1 MAIEL
6 LYVDED
12 VIEWLNVNKSV
23 MSMADMETDP
33 RLGYKEF
40 KVIADCGLTLKQ
52 IHVVLLFYFCGMKQT
67 EIAGI
72 MRINQSNVSGYLS
85 QSKKKILKKLTKT

>member
-12 VIEWLNVNKSV
+12 AIEWLNVNKSV

-52 IHVVLLFYFCGMKQT
+52 IHVVLLFYFCGIKQP
-67 EIAGI
+67 EIA
-72 MRINQSNVSGYLS
+72 RIIRTSRPTVTIHLKRA
-85 QSKKKILKKLTKT
+85 KKKIRKKLLK

>member
-12 VIEWLNVNKSV
+12 AIEWLNVNKSV

-40 KVIADCGLTLKQ
+40 KVIADCGLTFKQ
-52 IHVVLLFYFCGMKQT
+52 IHVVLLFYFCGMKQR
-67 EIAGI
+67 EIARI
-72 MRINQSNVSGYLS
+72 MRIDRANVSQYLTWA
-85 QSKKKILKKLTKT
+85 KKKIYKKLLKI

>member
-12 VIEWLNVNKSV
+12 AIEWLNVNKSV

-52 IHVVLLFYFCGMKQT
+52 IHVVLLFYFCGMKQR
-67 EIAGI
+67 EIA
-72 MRINQSNVSGYLS
+72 RITRTS
-85 QSKKKILKKLTKT
+85 QPTITVHLKRANKKILKKLLK